1 MSLKEACFYRRW
13 VGAVEQTTPLGPLPP
28 PNHAHTKPN
37 PPGKPTAA
45 ADTAALYAPDGV
57 LWGTV
62 SEQLRVSP
70 GEILSY
76 FQFFATL
83 PNLRVAAYKP
93 YVRVLGESGTVRSV
107 FSCVCVCL
115 GWCVCVV
122 FNGMGVCVYV
132 FCDGVGACVCV
143 AVGRTAGPGGGV

>member
-1 MSLKEACFYRRW
+1 MKEACFHRRW
-13 VGAVEQTTPLGPLPP
+13 VGGIEQTTPLGPSPP

-107 FSCVCVCL
+107 FSCVCV
-115 GWCVCVV
+115 WD
-122 FNGMGVCVYV
+122 GVCVWFKWNV
-132 FCDGVGACVCV
+132 CVCFCV
-143 AVGRTAGPGGGV
+143 L